1 MGSAERNRT
10 IDFWR
15 GVVLVTIFV
24 NHIPGNILERFTHRN
39 FGFSDGAEAFVF
51 IAGLAVALVYYPKVP
66 GGDFRGAVWR
76 CLKRALHLYRVHLIL
91 TFGAVA
97 VFAIATVLSGITDL
111 TEHGGRGSV
120 FHDTARGV
128 TGILLLGHQLGYF
141 DILPLYVM
149 LLLWAPVV
157 FALVRL
163 HPLLAVAA
171 SLSLYVAARLAG
183 LNMPSWPE
191 PGSWYFNPFAWQL
204 LFTVGILTGI
214 AWGHGTAPHSRPL
227 FIGSALIVG
236 LSAVIATDAF
246 WLWPGLWE
254 SIRHS
259 LDVDKSNLGLVRL
272 IHFLA
277 LAYLL
282 SQLPLGA
289 ALARTRAG
297 GELQRLGR
305 QALPVFAVGS
315 FLTAVGE
322 VIMTLSEVRYST
334 SPALVGMVFTLLGA
348 ISLFLLARYLEWAKT
363 NSGRKPSVLLSSR
376 PASSS
381 LLPRS

>member
-1 MGSAERNRT
+1 
-10 IDFWR
+10 
-15 GVVLVTIFV
+15 
-24 NHIPGNILERFTHRN
+24 
-39 FGFSDGAEAFVF
+39 
-51 IAGLAVALVYYPKVP
+51 
-66 GGDFRGAVWR
+66 
-76 CLKRALHLYRVHLIL
+76 
-91 TFGAVA
+91 
-97 VFAIATVLSGITDL
+97 
-111 TEHGGRGSV
+111 
-120 FHDTARGV
+120 
-128 TGILLLGHQLGYF
+128 
-141 DILPLYVM
+141 
-149 LLLWAPVV
+149 
-157 FALVRL
+157 
-163 HPLLAVAA
+163 
-171 SLSLYVAARLAG
+171 
-183 LNMPSWPE
+183 
-191 PGSWYFNPFAWQL
+191 
-204 LFTVGILTGI
+204 
-214 AWGHGTAPHSRPL
+214 
-227 FIGSALIVG
+227 
-236 LSAVIATDAF
+236 
-246 WLWPGLWE
+246 
-254 SIRHS
+254 
-259 LDVDKSNLGLVRL
+259 VDKSNLGLVRL